1 MGWHISA
8 STRLEPHLNPAPNA
22 KSCCMNRPAPLIAIE
37 HVAKS
42 HDGGRTFAL
51 RDVTLHVEAGTFLAM
66 VGASGAGKTTLM
78 KCINRLV
85 EPDSG
90 SVHVDGKPVS
100 ELDAPTLRRSIGYVF
115 QGIGLFPHMSVAEN
129 IGITPQLLGWSPPDI
144 MARTREL
151 LALVEL
157 PQTYSTRMPAALSGG
172 EQQRVAVARAIAARP
187 RIVLMDEPFGALDPL
202 TRDTIGTAYR
212 ALHERLALTTVM
224 VTHDMQD
231 AILLADRITV
241 MSAGHIVANDTPI
254 SLMGS
259 IAAADTPPEVAALL
273 AMPKRRAE
281 RISAIM
287 TRDTEA
293 TGRSHE

>member
-1 MGWHISA
+1 
-8 STRLEPHLNPAPNA
+8 
-22 KSCCMNRPAPLIAIE
+22 MNRPAPLIAIE

-100 ELDAPTLRRSIGYVF
+100 KLDAPTLRRSIGYVF

-129 IGITPQLLGWSPPDI
+129 IGITPQLLGWSPADI

-157 PQTYSTRMPAALSGG
+157 PQSYSTRMPAALSGG
-172 EQQRVAVARAIAARP
+172 QQQRVAVARAIAARP

-202 TRDTIGTAYR
+202 TRDTVRSSYQS
-212 ALHERLALTTVM
+212 LHSRLGLTTIM
-224 VTHDMQD
+224 VTHDVQE
-231 AILLADRITV
+231 AVLLADEIVV
-241 MSAGHIVANDTPI
+241 MKRGRVLAQDIPR
-254 SLMGS
+254 
-259 IAAADTPPEVAALL
+259 ALL
-273 AMPKRRAE
+273 ADAAHPDVRALMAMPKRQAE
-281 RISAIM
+281 RIRAVIGEGE
-287 TRDTEA
+287 RP
-293 TGRSHE
+293 

>member
-1 MGWHISA
+1 
-8 STRLEPHLNPAPNA
+8 
-22 KSCCMNRPAPLIAIE
+22 MNRPAPLIAIE

-90 SVHVDGKPVS
+90 SVHIDGKPVS

-157 PQTYSTRMPAALSGG
+157 PQSYSTRMPAALSGG

-187 RIVLMDEPFGALDPL
+187 RIVL
-202 TRDTIGTAYR
+202 
-212 ALHERLALTTVM
+212 
-224 VTHDMQD
+224 
-231 AILLADRITV
+231 
-241 MSAGHIVANDTPI
+241 
-254 SLMGS
+254 
-259 IAAADTPPEVAALL
+259 
-273 AMPKRRAE
+273 
-281 RISAIM
+281 
-287 TRDTEA
+287 
-293 TGRSHE
+293 RS

>member
-1 MGWHISA
+1 
-8 STRLEPHLNPAPNA
+8 
-22 KSCCMNRPAPLIAIE
+22 MNRPAPLIAIE

-157 PQTYSTRMPAALSGG
+157 PQSYSTRMPAALSGG
-172 EQQRVAVARAIAARP
+172 QQQRVAVARAIAARP